1 MKNKTETEENFE
13 QVLKRFNE
21 RLGKCELKSEDGK
34 ELFDYALNL
43 YEHFL
48 KIRRARDKWRAR
60 AEKAEKEL
68 KELKK

>member
-1 MKNKTETEENFE
+1 MTDKTRTEERFK
-13 QVLKRFNE
+13 QILKKFNE

-48 KIRRARDKWRAR
+48 QIRASRDKW
-60 AEKAEKEL
+60 
-68 KELKK
+68 KKKYEEMKNDK